1 MFNNRKKKRNK
12 KIKQTRDAFRLFTT
26 LDINCL
32 SELKYMKKVKRTDFF
47 FIFLLKELQTA
58 HIFFSSFGSLTDSDG
73 GLRS

>member
-1 MFNNRKKKRNK
+1 MKKCFFYCSITEKKRNK

-47 FIFLLKELQTA
+47 LLKELQTA
-58 HIFFSSFGSLTDSDG
+58 HIFFLHSD
-73 GLRS
+73 RSPRQ